1 MDKQPETVTISKAEY
16 ENLLSQIDW
25 LTERV
30 RLLSKKEF
38 GPSSE
43 RIVSEELM
51 DQIGMVFNEAEYTAD
66 IAAMSEKTTVRE
78 YTRRR
83 SGSVD
88 DVIPEGTPVEIIE
101 HRLSEEERICQECGS
116 IMEEISHEVRRT
128 LVIVPA
134 QVKVC
139 EEYFYTYACRKCEKE
154 NDHTPMKQAQV
165 PNVIPGSF
173 ASPESIAHI
182 MVQKFVMH
190 SPLYRQAQELQR
202 NGIKLLIRNETATA

>member
-16 ENLLSQIDW
+16 ENMQSQIDL

-43 RIVSEELM
+43 KIVSEELM

-66 IAAMSEKTTVRE
+66 IAARSEKTTVKE

-101 HRLSEEERICQECGS
+101 HRLSEEERTCPECGTV
-116 IMEEISHEVRRT
+116 MEKISHEVRRT
-128 LVIVPA
+128 LVIGQAPL
-134 QVKVC
+134 KVL
-139 EEYFYTYACRKCEKE
+139 EEHFYTYACRKCEKE
-154 NDHTPMKQAQV
+154 NDHTPMKRAQV

-173 ASPESIAHI
+173 ASPEAITHI
-182 MVQKFVMH
+182 RLMQEQYDEVMARV
-190 SPLYRQAQELQR
+190 Y
-202 NGIKLLIRNETATA
+202 